1 MLFQYLV
8 PKCSNNTW
16 CIQGSIL
23 CIFSEYISLSQTT
36 RILNDY
42 LSFFSKN
49 FKQLTFGWLLTLFSS
64 FGQTFLIS
72 LYVPFIL
79 ADLTVSKTEFGSY
92 YALATVLASLLL
104 LRVGHIIDDRPVRP
118 FTQKTILLLGISTIL
133 LSVVWSPWILFIAL
147 IGLRLGGQGL
157 MTHISMTVMSRQ
169 FDKDRGKAL
178 SISSLGFSM
187 GEMIFPLL
195 MGLLVAYIGWRYTVA
210 TGALFLI
217 FFYVSL
223 RWINI
228 ESMDVFPVKKITF
241 AGDRNQEAPLAIEN
255 TSSESGELGKRA
267 FYLQMLKEKRFYILA
282 LPSFLLSFTATG
294 FFFYQYLL
302 AETRG
307 WDITVY
313 TLLFAGYGAVRLVFS
328 LFGGI
333 LTDKYSGIN
342 LFVYHLLP
350 MGFGAA
356 LLNFLPGYTA
366 AVVFLLLFG
375 VTVGTSAVVK
385 PAIIAE
391 IYGIHRIGQVRSLFT
406 VVMVTSTAL
415 APLIYG
421 IALDMGVTFEQI
433 GLLSFGMVLL
443 ITIHTLRIYK
453 FKKTA

>member
-1 MLFQYLV
+1 M
-8 PKCSNNTW
+8 
-16 CIQGSIL
+16 
-23 CIFSEYISLSQTT
+23 
-36 RILNDY
+36 
-42 LSFFSKN
+42 
-49 FKQLTFGWLLTLFSS
+49 
-64 FGQTFLIS
+64 
-72 LYVPFIL
+72 
-79 ADLTVSKTEFGSY
+79 
-92 YALATVLASLLL
+92 
-104 LRVGHIIDDRPVRP
+104 
-118 FTQKTILLLGISTIL
+118 
-133 LSVVWSPWILFIAL
+133 
-147 IGLRLGGQGL
+147 GGQGL

-195 MGLLVAYIGWRYTVA
+195 MGLLVGYIGWRFTVA
-210 TGALFLI
+210 TGAAFLI
-217 FFYVSL
+217 LFYVSL

-228 ESMDVFPVKKITF
+228 ESMDVFPAKKVMF
-241 AGDRNQEAPLAIEN
+241 ASDRNQEAPIAIESP
-255 TSSESGELGKRA
+255 SSEPEELGKRA

-342 LFVYHLLP
+342 LFIYHLLP
-350 MGFGAA
+350 MGIGAA
-356 LLNFLPGYTA
+356 LLSFLPGYTA

-391 IYGIHRIGQVRSLFT
+391 IYGVHRIGQIRSLFT

-421 IALDMGVTFEQI
+421 IALDLGVTFEQI
-433 GLLSFGMVLL
+433 GMISFGLVLL
-443 ITIHTLRIYK
+443 VTVHTYRIYN
-453 FKKTA
+453 FKTIRSAIPERAS

>member
-1 MLFQYLV
+1 
-8 PKCSNNTW
+8 
-16 CIQGSIL
+16 
-23 CIFSEYISLSQTT
+23 
-36 RILNDY
+36 
-42 LSFFSKN
+42 
-49 FKQLTFGWLLTLFSS
+49 
-64 FGQTFLIS
+64 
-72 LYVPFIL
+72 
-79 ADLTVSKTEFGSY
+79 
-92 YALATVLASLLL
+92 
-104 LRVGHIIDDRPVRP
+104 
-118 FTQKTILLLGISTIL
+118 
-133 LSVVWSPWILFIAL
+133 
-147 IGLRLGGQGL
+147 
-157 MTHISMTVMSRQ
+157 MSRQ

-195 MGLLVAYIGWRYTVA
+195 MGLFIGYIGWRYTIA
-210 TGALFLI
+210 SGAAFLVLFFL
-217 FFYVSL
+217 SL

-228 ESMDVFPVKKITF
+228 ESMDVISTKRVSF
-241 AGDRNQEAPLAIEN
+241 ATDRNQETPLAIESP
-255 TSSESGELGKRA
+255 TSDPTEQGKAA

-282 LPSFLLSFTATG
+282 IPSFLLSFTATG

-342 LFVYHLLP
+342 IFVYHLLP
-350 MGFGAA
+350 MGLGTA
-356 LLNFLPGYTA
+356 LLQFLPGYTA
-366 AVVFLLLFG
+366 AVFFLLLFG

-391 IYGIHRIGQVRSLFT
+391 IYGIHKIGQIRSLFT

-421 IALDMGVTFEQI
+421 IALDYGVTFEQI
-433 GLLSFGMVLL
+433 GLFTLGLVLL
-443 ITIHTLRIYK
+443 VTLHTFRIYS

>member
-1 MLFQYLV
+1 M
-8 PKCSNNTW
+8 
-16 CIQGSIL
+16 
-23 CIFSEYISLSQTT
+23 
-36 RILNDY
+36 NDY
-42 LSFFSKN
+42 LSFFKN
-49 FKQLTFGWLLTLFSS
+49 NFRQLTFGWLLTLFSS

-79 ADLTVSKTEFGSY
+79 AELTVSKTEFGSY
-92 YALATVLASLLL
+92 YAVATVLASLLL
-104 LRVGHIIDDRPVRP
+104 LRVGHVIDDQPVRP
-118 FTQKTILLLGISTIL
+118 FTHKTILLLGVSTIL
-133 LSVVWSPWILFIAL
+133 LSIVWSPWILFIAL

-195 MGLLVAYIGWRYTVA
+195 MGLFVGYIGWRYTVA
-210 TGALFLI
+210 TGAAFLAM
-217 FFYVSL
+217 FYFSL
-223 RWINI
+223 RWINV
-228 ESMDVFPVKKITF
+228 EALDVIPSKKVTF
-241 AGDRNQEAPLAIEN
+241 AGDRNQEAPIAIE
-255 TSSESGELGKRA
+255 SPPDEPEELGKRD

-302 AETRG
+302 AETRN

-342 LFVYHLLP
+342 LFVFHLLP
-350 MGFGAA
+350 MGLGAA

-366 AVVFLLLFG
+366 AVMFLLLFG

-391 IYGIHRIGQVRSLFT
+391 IYGIHRIGQIRSLFT

-415 APLIYG
+415 APLVYG
-421 IALDMGVTFEQI
+421 IALDLGITFEQI
-433 GLLSFGMVLL
+433 GLLSFGLVLL
-443 ITIHTLRIYK
+443 VTAHTFRLYS

>member
-1 MLFQYLV
+1 M
-8 PKCSNNTW
+8 
-16 CIQGSIL
+16 
-23 CIFSEYISLSQTT
+23 
-36 RILNDY
+36 
-42 LSFFSKN
+42 
-49 FKQLTFGWLLTLFSS
+49 
-64 FGQTFLIS
+64 
-72 LYVPFIL
+72 PFIL
-79 ADLTVSKTEFGSY
+79 AELTVSKTEFGSY
-92 YALATVLASLLL
+92 YAIATVLASVLL
-104 LRVGHIIDDRPVRP
+104 LRVGHVIDDNPVRP
-118 FTQKTILLLGISTIL
+118 FTHKTILLLGISTIL
-133 LSVVWSPWILFIAL
+133 LSVVWSPWVLFIAL

-169 FDKDRGKAL
+169 FDKNRGKAL

-195 MGLLVAYIGWRYTVA
+195 MGVLIGYLGWRYTVA
-210 TGALFLI
+210 TGAAFLVLFYL
-217 FFYVSL
+217 SL
-223 RWINI
+223 KWINV
-228 ESMDVFPVKKITF
+228 ESMDVVSAKKVTF
-241 AGDRNQEAPLAIEN
+241 ASDRNQEAPIAIESP
-255 TSSESGELGKRA
+255 SSEPEELGKSA

-282 LPSFLLSFTATG
+282 IPSFLLSFTATG

-307 WDITVY
+307 WDITIY

-350 MGFGAA
+350 MGIGAA
-356 LLNFLPGYTA
+356 LLHFLPGYTA
-366 AVVFLLLFG
+366 AVFFLILFG

-391 IYGIHRIGQVRSLFT
+391 IYGIHRIGQIRSLFT

-421 IALDMGVTFEQI
+421 IALDSGVTFEQI
-433 GLLSFGMVLL
+433 GLLTLGLVLIVTL
-443 ITIHTLRIYK
+443 HTFRIYN

>member
-1 MLFQYLV
+1 M
-8 PKCSNNTW
+8 
-16 CIQGSIL
+16 
-23 CIFSEYISLSQTT
+23 
-36 RILNDY
+36 NDY
-42 LSFFSKN
+42 LSFFNNN
-49 FKQLTFGWLLTLFSS
+49 FRQLTFGWLLTLFSS

-79 ADLTVSKTEFGSY
+79 AELTLSKTEFGSY
-92 YALATVLASLLL
+92 YAIATVIASLLL
-104 LRVGHIIDDRPVRP
+104 LRVGHVIDDQPVRP
-118 FTQKTILLLGISTIL
+118 FTQKTILLLGISTVL

-147 IGLRLGGQGL
+147 IGLRLAGQGL

-195 MGLLVAYIGWRYTVA
+195 MGIFVGYIGWRYTVA
-210 TGALFLI
+210 TGAAFLVLFYL
-217 FFYVSL
+217 SL

-228 ESMDVFPVKKITF
+228 ETMDVYPAKKVTF
-241 AGDRNQEAPLAIEN
+241 ASDRNQEAPIAIESPHN
-255 TSSESGELGKRA
+255 EPEELGKRA
-267 FYLQMLKEKRFYILA
+267 FYIQMLKEKRFYILA

-342 LFVYHLLP
+342 MFVYHLLP
-350 MGFGAA
+350 MGLGAA

-366 AVVFLLLFG
+366 AVMFLLLFG

-391 IYGIHRIGQVRSLFT
+391 IYGIHRIGQIRSLFT

-421 IALDMGVTFEQI
+421 IALDLGITFEQI
-433 GLLSFGMVLL
+433 GLLSFGLVLL
-443 ITIHTLRIYK
+443 VTAHTFRLYN

>member
-1 MLFQYLV
+1 
-8 PKCSNNTW
+8 
-16 CIQGSIL
+16 
-23 CIFSEYISLSQTT
+23 
-36 RILNDY
+36 LNDY
-42 LSFFSKN
+42 LSFLRDN
-49 FKQLTFGWLLTLFSS
+49 FRQLTFGWLLTLFSS

-79 ADLTVSKTEFGSY
+79 TDLSVSKTEFGTY
-92 YALATVLASLLL
+92 YAIATVIASLLL
-104 LRVGHIIDDRPVRP
+104 LRVGHVIDDHPVRP
-118 FTQKTILLLGISTIL
+118 FTNKTIALLGVSTL
-133 LSVVWSPWILFIAL
+133 LMSVVWTPWILFIAL

-169 FDKDRGKAL
+169 FDKNRGKAL

-195 MGLLVAYIGWRYTVA
+195 MGLFIGLIGWRYTIA
-210 TGALFLI
+210 TGAAFLTLFFL
-217 FFYVSL
+217 SL

-228 ESMDVFPVKKITF
+228 ESMDVKSTKKVAF
-241 AGDRNQEAPLAIEN
+241 ATDRNQEAPVAIET
-255 TSSESGELGKRA
+255 TSNEPEEMGKRA
-267 FYLQMLKEKRFYILA
+267 FYWQMLQEKRFYILA

-342 LFVYHLLP
+342 LFVYHLIP
-350 MGFGAA
+350 MGIGAA
-356 LLNFLPGYTA
+356 LLSVLPGYTA
-366 AVVFLLLFG
+366 AVLFLLLFG
-375 VTVGTSAVVK
+375 ITVGTSAVVK

-391 IYGIHRIGQVRSLFT
+391 IYGIHRIGQIRSLFT

-421 IALDMGVTFEQI
+421 IALDLGVTFEQI
-433 GLLSFGMVLL
+433 GLISFGLVLL
-443 ITIHTLRIYK
+443 ATLHTFRIYNY
-453 FKKTA
+453 KKTT